1 MRRAAPLLAVLS
13 LILVLALVGR
23 AQEGETAGI
32 IEKAIKAHFPKGIDA
47 KNKGMRTRTKGTLHI
62 MGLDLEFTQEVAVQ
76 IPDKFKEVMEM
87 TVMNQNVTVTT
98 VFNGKEGWIRA
109 GGQDVPVTDEILAE
123 FKEVGYSVGLMQGI
137 FLKDKDVKFAALG
150 EIQVKG
156 KPALGVRVSR
166 EGKKDISLYFD
177 KATGLMAKAEMRKRD
192 IMSGQEVTEER
203 FVLEYQ
209 NLADRKVAKK
219 VEVQRD
225 GKPLLEAEVVDVQV
239 VEKLDDSEFAQPK

>member
-1 MRRAAPLLAVLS
+1 M
-13 LILVLALVGR
+13 
-23 AQEGETAGI
+23 
-32 IEKAIKAHFPKGIDA
+32 
-47 KNKGMRTRTKGTLHI
+47 
-62 MGLDLEFTQEVAVQ
+62 
-76 IPDKFKEVMEM
+76 
-87 TVMNQNVTVTT
+87 
-98 VFNGKEGWIRA
+98 
-109 GGQDVPVTDEILAE
+109 
-123 FKEVGYSVGLMQGI
+123 
-137 FLKDKDVKFAALG
+137 KFAALG